1 MKVGFNSLNLS
12 FFKNHIRNSYNC
24 KINKKATNLLLY
36 NLLLLLRKIINYQYR
51 TMKKLVLILGV
62 ALSVL
67 ACNKTETSSK
77 DFKTAYIDTAE
88 LIEKYEKFKDEDDKF
103 KVKSEELGRPLE
115 AKVRAFQADAQNF
128 RQNAQAKGP
137 QWAQQMGASLQQREQ
152 ELGIE
157 QNALVQQLQQEG
169 AVLKDTL
176 ISEVKKFIKDYGK
189 KKGYDYI
196 YGTGDAATVLYAKE
210 GYDITKEVL
219 KELNDT
225 YKATKKDD
233 KVATKEEEKK

>member
-1 MKVGFNSLNLS
+1 M
-12 FFKNHIRNSYNC
+12 
-24 KINKKATNLLLY
+24 KKA
-36 NLLLLLRKIINYQYR
+36 I
-51 TMKKLVLILGV
+51 LILGV
-62 ALSVL
+62 ALSIL
-67 ACNKTETSSK
+67 ACNKNEEKS
-77 DFKTAYIDTAE
+77 DNVKTAYIDTSE

-103 KVKSEELGRPLE
+103 KVKSQELGRPLE
-115 AKVRAFQADAQNF
+115 AKVKAFQNEAQSF
-128 RQNAQAKGP
+128 QQNAQAKGQ
-137 QWAQQMGASLQQREQ
+137 QWAQQKGAELQQREQ
-152 ELGIE
+152 QLGME
-157 QNALVQQLQQEG
+157 QNALLQQLQQEG

>member
-1 MKVGFNSLNLS
+1 
-12 FFKNHIRNSYNC
+12 
-24 KINKKATNLLLY
+24 
-36 NLLLLLRKIINYQYR
+36 
-51 TMKKLVLILGV
+51 MKKLVLILGV
-62 ALSVL
+62 AFSVL

-77 DFKTAYIDTAE
+77 EFKTAYIDTAE

-128 RQNAQAKGP
+128 QRNAQAKGP
-137 QWAQQMGASLQQREQ
+137 QWAQQMGAALQQREQ
-152 ELGIE
+152 ELGVE
-157 QNALVQQLQQEG
+157 QNALIQQLQQEG

-196 YGTGDAATVLYAKE
+196 YGTGDAATILYAKD
-210 GYDITKEVL
+210 GYDITKDVL
-219 KELNDT
+219 KELNDK
-225 YKATKKDD
+225 YNASKGDEKA
-233 KVATKEEEKK
+233 ATKEEAKK